1 MSKNRFHKTEKPQP
15 ILEWIIKYYTNSGDT
30 ILDPTMGSG
39 STGVA
44 AKTLNRNF
52 IGIEL
57 DEKYYEIAK
66 KRLKRLFLADPPKI
80 EML

>member
-1 MSKNRFHKTEKPQP
+1 MSNNNKAKRFHKTQKEQD
-15 ILEWIIKYYTNSGDT
+15 ILEWIIKYYTNEGDM

-44 AKTLNRNF
+44 CLSLNRKF

-57 DEKYYEIAK
+57 DEDYYKVAK
-66 KRLKRLFLADPPKI
+66 ERIHESNTNK
-80 EML
+80 

>member
-1 MSKNRFHKTEKPQP
+1 MTHRFHQTQKPQG

-44 AKTLNRNF
+44 SKTLNRNF
-52 IGIEL
+52 IGIEM
-57 DEKYYEIAK
+57 DEKYFEIAK
-66 KRLKRLFLADPPKI
+66 KRLDL
-80 EML
+80 

>member
-1 MSKNRFHKTEKPQP
+1 MDNNKGKRFHPTEKSQD
-15 ILEWIIKYYTNSGDT
+15 ILSWIIKYYTNEDDT

-44 AKTLNRNF
+44 CKSLNRKF

-57 DEKYYEIAK
+57 DEEYFNIAK
-66 KRLKRLFLADPPKI
+66 ERIALND
-80 EML
+80 